1 MNLILQTLLNPVSAF
16 NELKRENKFP
26 GMVLV
31 ILLVL
36 TAVNLILMVPITS
49 KATATMMSSLPL
61 PEEQLDITMAMMH
74 KLRYLMVIGGVFT
87 YAITFFIY
95 ALIFYI
101 LTVIAKPTLTYMKA
115 FTLIVYSYF
124 AITIGELINT
134 GILYMRGLDKI
145 TSPYEIKFTGL
156 NLFTTLEN
164 TGIAVYSLLCSINPF
179 QIWFVVLLSIGLKV
193 FANIKYLKALLIS
206 VLFWLVLLIYLFVTM
221 SFSEMAMNKAG
232 LM

>member
-1 MNLILQTLLNPVSAF
+1 MNILQIIFNPVNAF

-26 GMVLV
+26 GMALV
-31 ILLVL
+31 ILLL
-36 TAVNLILMVPITS
+36 LITVNLILMVPITS
-49 KATATMMSSLPL
+49 KATIAMMSNMPI
-61 PEEQLDITMAMMH
+61 PESQLDTTMAMMH
-74 KLRYLMVIGGVFT
+74 KLRYLVVIGGMFST
-87 YAITFFIY
+87 AIMLFIY

-101 LTVIAKPTLTYMKA
+101 ITVIAKPALAYMKA

-124 AITIGELINT
+124 AVLIGDFANT
-134 GILYMRGLDKI
+134 GIMYMRGLDKI
-145 TSPYEIKFTGL
+145 TNPFEIMFTGL
-156 NLFTTLEN
+156 NLFTSVEKSGFTIY
-164 TGIAVYSLLCSINPF
+164 TLLCLINPF